1 MYLFDELK
9 LKLDGQRIK
18 LVFPEGNDVRVL
30 GACIELAK
38 ESHVSPVVIG
48 DRKKLQS
55 LADENNL
62 SLGNLQI
69 INQDEYEAFD
79 EMVAAL
85 VDRRNGKMTQE
96 QAIELL
102 KNDNNYFGTMLV
114 YLGIADGLISGAANS
129 TAATIRPALQII
141 KMKPGLTKTSG
152 IFIMVKG
159 DERLF
164 FADCAININP
174 TAEDLAE
181 NAKISSVTAKQF
193 GVEPV
198 VGLLSF
204 STKGSAK
211 SVETEKVTEAL
222 RIAQERYPELKIDGE
237 LQFDAAYVE
246 SVGQTKAKG
255 SEVAGHV
262 NTFIFPTLDAGNI
275 GYKIAQRLG
284 GYEAIGP
291 VLQGLNS
298 PVNDL
303 SRGCNQQDVYNLA
316 LITAAQVLDSE

>member
-1 MYLFDELK
+1 MFH
-9 LKLDGQRIK
+9 Q
-18 LVFPEGNDVRVL
+18 
-30 GACIELAK
+30 
-38 ESHVSPVVIG
+38 VVIG
-48 DRKKLQS
+48 DRQKLQS